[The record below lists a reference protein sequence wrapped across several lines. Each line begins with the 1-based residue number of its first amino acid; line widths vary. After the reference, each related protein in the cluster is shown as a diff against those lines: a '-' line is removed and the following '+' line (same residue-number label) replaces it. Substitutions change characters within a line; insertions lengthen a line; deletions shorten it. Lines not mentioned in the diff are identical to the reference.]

1 MKYILHIAISLFF
14 ITASAQKTDKTTDP
28 EYQLHH
34 DNLKILYERRIHS
47 ESYALMNKVHD
58 AYYVKS
64 NYDKNKNKVRDI
76 NKFDAWVRYHL
87 SETNFKTIK
96 EADEEWVKFIK
107 STEYDGTENLSYFN
121 YLDVVL
127 GKPYGPT
134 LVARV
139 HTEVMSEYPELFG
152 LTKEKAD
159 TLKEMLKK
167 KQE

>member
-1 MKYILHIAISLFF
+1 MKILLQIFSFLLFTNF
-14 ITASAQKTDKTTDP
+14 AFAQNDNVDT

-34 DNLKILYERRIHS
+34 DELKILYIQKIHS

-58 AYYVKS
+58 AYRAKA
-64 NYDKNKNKVRDI
+64 NYEKNKNKVRDI
-76 NKFDAWVRYHL
+76 NKFGAWVRTHL

-96 EADEEWVKFIK
+96 EADEEWEKFIK
-107 STEYDGTENLSYFN
+107 STQNEMTVNYKYSN

-139 HTEVMSEYPELFG
+139 HTEVMSEYPEIFG
-152 LTKEKAD
+152 LSKEKAD
-159 TLKEMLKK
+159 KLKEMLKK
-167 KQE
+167 QQE